1 MDFTPYNLSMRA
13 MLSIHIASIV
23 SLQKSYCDAHERF
36 DIFCGSA
43 NNISYYFVIIILQL
57 EAS

>member
-13 MLSIHIASIV
+13 MLSIPIASIV
-23 SLQKSYCDAHERF
+23 CLQKSYFDAHKHF

-43 NNISYYFVIIILQL
+43 NNISYYFVIIIVQL